1 MSSYQSFMNN
11 SVLLVVSG
19 INRTYIDIV
28 FTLIASS
35 EFSNETYALM
45 ETTAKQFIEEYE
57 YVNYYVIAYVDGV
70 LKMVNFSFGANESN
84 AAARRARR
92 AVGASE
98 PLISVLEEALVAFQN
113 NSLGES
119 NNRKALVVMTDI
131 SSSAD
136 KNSLEKAVR
145 PIEESGILV
154 ISVSIGAVNRTELLV
169 ISPNPLDVISVD
181 KNLQP
186 LQLANRIGERII
198 RKNHFLLKNIIA
210 KIGRYVS
217 ILPIGYT
224 LLITTKF
231 KR

>member
-1 MSSYQSFMNN
+1 MFS
-11 SVLLVVSG
+11 SVLLFVSG
-19 INRTYIDIV
+19 INGTYIDIA

-35 EFSNETYALM
+35 DFSNETYALM

-84 AAARRARR
+84 AATGRVRR

-98 PLISVLEEALVAFQN
+98 PLINVLEEALVAFQN
-113 NSLGES
+113 NSLGEL
-119 NNRKALVVMTDI
+119 NNRKALVVMTDR

-145 PIEESGILV
+145 PIEKSGILV
-154 ISVSIGAVNRTELLV
+154 ISVPIGAVNIKELLV

-181 KNLQP
+181 RNILP
-186 LQLANRIGERII
+186 LPLAQRIGERII
-198 RKNHFLLKNIIA
+198 RKNHFLLK
-210 KIGRYVS
+210 K
-217 ILPIGYT
+217 L
-224 LLITTKF
+224 
-231 KR
+231 

>member
-1 MSSYQSFMNN
+1 
-11 SVLLVVSG
+11 
-19 INRTYIDIV
+19 
-28 FTLIASS
+28 
-35 EFSNETYALM
+35 M

-98 PLISVLEEALVAFQN
+98 PLITVLEEALVAFQN

-154 ISVSIGAVNRTELLV
+154 ISVPIGAVNRTELLV

-210 KIGRYVS
+210 TIGRYVS

-231 KR
+231 KRETLSRQNFSYHGFPVTQ

>member
-1 MSSYQSFMNN
+1 
-11 SVLLVVSG
+11 
-19 INRTYIDIV
+19 
-28 FTLIASS
+28 
-35 EFSNETYALM
+35 M

-70 LKMVNFSFGANESN
+70 RKLVNFSFGANESN
-84 AAARRARR
+84 AAAGRARR

-98 PLISVLEEALVAFQN
+98 PLITVLEEALVAFQN
-113 NSLGES
+113 TPLGES

-154 ISVSIGAVNRTELLV
+154 ISVPIGAVNRTELLV

-198 RKNHFLLKNIIA
+198 RKNHFLLNKILA
-210 KIGRYVS
+210 KFICR
-217 ILPIGYT
+217 
-224 LLITTKF
+224 
-231 KR
+231 

>member
-1 MSSYQSFMNN
+1 
-11 SVLLVVSG
+11 
-19 INRTYIDIV
+19 
-28 FTLIASS
+28 
-35 EFSNETYALM
+35 M
-45 ETTAKQFIEEYE
+45 EATAKQFIEEYE

-70 LKMVNFSFGANESN
+70 LKMVNFSFGVNESN

-98 PLISVLEEALVAFQN
+98 PLINVLGEALVTFQN

-154 ISVSIGAVNRTELLV
+154 ISVPIGAVNRKELLV
-169 ISPNPLDVISVD
+169 ISPNPLDVVSVD
-181 KNLQP
+181 RNIQP
-186 LQLANRIGERII
+186 LPLAQLIG
-198 RKNHFLLKNIIA
+198 
-210 KIGRYVS
+210 
-217 ILPIGYT
+217 
-224 LLITTKF
+224 
-231 KR
+231 

>member
-1 MSSYQSFMNN
+1 MSSFQTIYVFLC
-11 SVLLVVSG
+11 LLFVSG
-19 INRTYIDIV
+19 INRTYIVIV

-35 EFSNETYALM
+35 DFSNETYALM

-98 PLISVLEEALVAFQN
+98 PLITVLEEALVVFQN

-154 ISVSIGAVNRTELLV
+154 ISVPIGAVDRKELLV

-181 KNLQP
+181 RNILP
-186 LQLANRIGERII
+186 LPLAQRIGERII
-198 RKNHFLLKNIIA
+198 RKNHFLLK
-210 KIGRYVS
+210 KI
-217 ILPIGYT
+217 
-224 LLITTKF
+224 
-231 KR
+231 

>member
-1 MSSYQSFMNN
+1 MLS
-11 SVLLVVSG
+11 SVLLFVSG

-35 EFSNETYALM
+35 DFSNETYALM
-45 ETTAKQFIEEYE
+45 ETTAKQFIEEYK

-70 LKMVNFSFGANESN
+70 L
-84 AAARRARR
+84 RRARR

-98 PLISVLEEALVAFQN
+98 PLVTVLKEALVVFQN
-113 NSLGES
+113 NSFGES

-154 ISVSIGAVNRTELLV
+154 ISVPIGAVDRKELLV

-181 KNLQP
+181 RNILP
-186 LQLANRIGERII
+186 LPLAKRIGERII
-198 RKNHFLLKNIIA
+198 RKNHFLFK
-210 KIGRYVS
+210 KI
-217 ILPIGYT
+217 
-224 LLITTKF
+224 
-231 KR
+231 

>member
-1 MSSYQSFMNN
+1 MSFFQPFMLSF
-11 SVLLVVSG
+11 VLMFASG

-28 FTLIASS
+28 FTVIASS
-35 EFSNETYALM
+35 DFSNETYALM

-98 PLISVLEEALVAFQN
+98 PLITVLEEALVVFQN

-136 KNSLEKAVR
+136 KNSLENAVR
-145 PIEESGILV
+145 PIEGSGILV
-154 ISVSIGAVNRTELLV
+154 ISVPIAAVERKKLLV

-181 KNLQP
+181 RNIQP
-186 LQLANRIGERII
+186 LPLAQRIGKRII
-198 RKNHFLLKNIIA
+198 RKNHFLK
-210 KIGRYVS
+210 KI
-217 ILPIGYT
+217 
-224 LLITTKF
+224 
-231 KR
+231 

>member
-1 MSSYQSFMNN
+1 MSSFQTFYVFLC
-11 SVLLVVSG
+11 LLFVSG
-19 INRTYIDIV
+19 INRTYIVIV

-35 EFSNETYALM
+35 DFSNETYALM

-70 LKMVNFSFGANESN
+70 LKMVDFSFGANESN
-84 AAARRARR
+84 AAARPARR

-98 PLISVLEEALVAFQN
+98 PLIKVLEEALVAFQN
-113 NSLGES
+113 TALGES

-154 ISVSIGAVNRTELLV
+154 ISVPIGAVNRKELLV

-181 KNLQP
+181 RNILP
-186 LQLANRIGERII
+186 LPLAQRIGERII
-198 RKNHFLLKNIIA
+198 RKNHFLLK
-210 KIGRYVS
+210 KKKK
-217 ILPIGYT
+217 
-224 LLITTKF
+224 KF
-231 KR
+231 

>member
-1 MSSYQSFMNN
+1 MSSFQTIYVFLC
-11 SVLLVVSG
+11 LLFVSG
-19 INRTYIDIV
+19 INRTYIVIV

-35 EFSNETYALM
+35 DFSNETYALM
-45 ETTAKQFIEEYE
+45 ETTAKQFIEKYE

-98 PLISVLEEALVAFQN
+98 PLITVLKEALVVFQN

-154 ISVSIGAVNRTELLV
+154 ISVPIGAVNRKELLV

-181 KNLQP
+181 RNILP
-186 LQLANRIGERII
+186 LPLAQRIGERII
-198 RKNHFLLKNIIA
+198 RKNHFLFK
-210 KIGRYVS
+210 KI
-217 ILPIGYT
+217 
-224 LLITTKF
+224 
-231 KR
+231 